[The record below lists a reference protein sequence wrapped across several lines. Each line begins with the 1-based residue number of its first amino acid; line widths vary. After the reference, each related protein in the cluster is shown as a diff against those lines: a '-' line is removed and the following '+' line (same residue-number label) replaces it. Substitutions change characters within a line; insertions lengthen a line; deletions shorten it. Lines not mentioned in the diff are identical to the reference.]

1 MKAFRPFQKLNG
13 QCSILFFQSRSS
25 ERRPFFS
32 WPCVVGCDGRH
43 LEMNR
48 IRTRPKGGRI
58 ADTNLH
64 FAGSGGG
71 PADRNENARH
81 SRLFAEA

>member
-1 MKAFRPFQKLNG
+1 MRNRQAFTVHLRK
-13 QCSILFFQSRSS
+13 RTAED
-25 ERRPFFS
+25 ERKR
-32 WPCVVGCDGRH
+32 
-43 LEMNR
+43 LQ
-48 IRTRPKGGRI
+48 PKGERI

>member
-1 MKAFRPFQKLNG
+1 TVHLRKRTAED
-13 QCSILFFQSRSS
+13 
-25 ERRPFFS
+25 ERKR
-32 WPCVVGCDGRH
+32 
-43 LEMNR
+43 LQ
-48 IRTRPKGGRI
+48 PKGERI